1 MPHCLTGKKPRRDT
15 DGTWRYPPMAAV
27 MVEAGLEEVKTYV
40 VCHQNSF
47 AQYIRTHLIIDLF
60 LEAEWSPGAR
70 L

>member
-1 MPHCLTGKKPRRDT
+1 
-15 DGTWRYPPMAAV
+15 MAAV